1 MDIKEILDPR
11 ARHVF
16 FALDDLNYAYPI
28 VHVENDSLYF
38 TADTEIENPNFDK
51 GHFLAPQNA
60 GIVLFA
66 KPIIKKLPTRPD
78 AQGGLQ
84 KVYRM
89 MLSSEDY
96 EITNRRQ
103 HTRHEFKNF
112 IPMNFS
118 IFGETISAQLIN
130 ISEGGLKMCV
140 DTPLKKNILCRLEIN
155 LPRLSQ
161 DEDPV
166 LFTTNGLIVYSEN
179 ETTSGK
185 YFVGINFITPDF
197 VSIDQKQDY
206 LNAKK
211 TLAKF
216 IERHIQHDA
225 KLGDADVEDTVI
237 LPKSKL

>member
-16 FALDDLNYAYPI
+16 FALDNLTYAYPI
-28 VHVENDSLYF
+28 VHVENDALYF
-38 TADTEIENPNFDK
+38 TTDTEIENPNFDK

-66 KPIIKKLPTRPD
+66 KPIVKKLPTRPD
-78 AQGGLQ
+78 AEGAMQ

-89 MLSSEDY
+89 MLSSEQY
-96 EITNRRQ
+96 EISNRRQ
-103 HTRHEFKNF
+103 YTRHEFKNF

-118 IFGETISAQLIN
+118 IFGETIAAQLIN

-155 LPRLSQ
+155 LPRFSK

-166 LFTTNGLIVYSEN
+166 PFTTNGLIVYSEQ

-185 YFVGINFITPDF
+185 YFVGISFVTPDF
-197 VSIDQKQDY
+197 VSAHQKQDY
-206 LNAKK
+206 LDAKK

-216 IERHIQHDA
+216 IAKHIQHDA
-225 KLGDADVEDTVI
+225 ELSDVDGEDTVI
-237 LPKSKL
+237 VPKSKL